1 MQFSSQLGVVC
12 SFQAGL
18 VRAQQPLPSYL
29 LCPSQVLADIQNA
42 YFPSSAWNTMM
53 CIAWHESSYN
63 VNAEDN
69 DSNGTTDYGLFQIN
83 RFVHHCCFPFQ
94 RGPTVD
100 NVSRVLLAATGARVP
115 TRSPTDVVFPAVSC
129 RAPAAMV

>member
-1 MQFSSQLGVVC
+1 MFCGGGKKRIQFSSQLGVVC

-42 YFPSSAWNTMM
+42 YFPSNAWNTMM
-53 CIAWHESSYN
+53 CIAWQESSYN

-83 RFVHHCCFPFQ
+83 RFVHHCCFFYSNKDRP
-94 RGPTVD
+94 VD
-100 NVSRVLLAATGARVP
+100 TL
-115 TRSPTDVVFPAVSC
+115 FPVC
-129 RAPAAMV
+129 D